1 MKKILVEL
9 YSENDINLFIKYYKD
24 FLQYNDQLII
34 IHYKQIPQLNDFS
47 TYFID
52 ISDLKKSF
60 ELLFK
65 RLNLKSQDFTKCNF
79 SDERILLIRNIAKKL
94 NVHIYSIESFLEF
107 YSKKYHEDNF
117 DLW

>member
-1 MKKILVEL
+1 MKKILIEL

-24 FLQYNDQLII
+24 FLQYNDKLII
-34 IHYKQIPQLNDFS
+34 IHYKQIPQLDNFS

-52 ISDLKKSF
+52 ISDLEKSF
-60 ELLFK
+60 EK
-65 RLNLKSQDFTKCNF
+65 LNLKSQDFKQCNF
-79 SDERILLIRNIAKKL
+79 SDERTLLIRNIAKKL

-117 DLW
+117 DL

>member
-1 MKKILVEL
+1 MKKILIEL

-24 FLQYNDQLII
+24 FLQYNDKLII

-65 RLNLKSQDFTKCNF
+65 RLNLKSQDFTKINF
-79 SDERILLIRNIAKKL
+79 SE
-94 NVHIYSIESFLEF
+94 
-107 YSKKYHEDNF
+107 
-117 DLW
+117 